1 MNKTLVCLFVILSA
15 SWATSARAE
24 VFWVGDFETQDLNQF
39 NYKLNPE
46 INGKAYTTLVEDP
59 VTQGKF
65 AAKIELHDDAKWSN
79 GLRRV
84 ELQHAP
90 PDARTAEGQTTYMA
104 WSFYL
109 PQTLPS
115 SPSQQIGYWESKGS
129 YKQMMAFQLQGDN
142 LAFYTRQPQN
152 KKQWDGVGKATPGQ
166 WHRIAMKI
174 VWSKDETKGSV
185 SLWFDGQQVVNE
197 GSAKTL
203 NDDNGH
209 FAQMGL
215 LRGDMDFTD
224 VPVIYLDDAVEG
236 STLEDVRPMLPTIE
250 PMMEPMMEPAP
261 TDMGMTPV
269 DMGRDL
275 GGMPSV
281 DMEQPGRPDM
291 AAKPED
297 MAAVGQPDM
306 ATARVDMGEAPRQD
320 AKNLDGVGCAQA
332 PARRSSGARWLV
344 MVAAMVGLVGRR
356 RATRRA
362 SRARS

>member
-1 MNKTLVCLFVILSA
+1 MHKTLVCLFVIS
-15 SWATSARAE
+15 STGWATPALAE

-39 NYKLNPE
+39 NYKLNPQ

-142 LAFYTRQPQN
+142 LTFYTRQPQN
-152 KKQWDGVGKATPGQ
+152 KKQWDGVGKATSGQ
-166 WHRIAMKI
+166 WHRIAMKV

-185 SLWFDGQQVVNE
+185 SLWFDGQQVVTD

-209 FAQMGL
+209 FVQLGL

-236 STLEDVRPMLPTIE
+236 STLEDVRPMLPTV
-250 PMMEPMMEPAP
+250 EPMMEPAP

-281 DMEQPGRPDM
+281 DMGQPVGADMGATPKDM
-291 AAKPED
+291 ATA
-297 MAAVGQPDM
+297 GQPDM
-306 ATARVDMGEAPRQD
+306 VNASADMGAAPSQE

-332 PARRSSGARWLV
+332 PAHRRSGAGWLMV
-344 MVAAMVGLVGRR
+344 MATMVGLVGRR
-356 RATRRA
+356 LRAPRPRD
-362 SRARS
+362 